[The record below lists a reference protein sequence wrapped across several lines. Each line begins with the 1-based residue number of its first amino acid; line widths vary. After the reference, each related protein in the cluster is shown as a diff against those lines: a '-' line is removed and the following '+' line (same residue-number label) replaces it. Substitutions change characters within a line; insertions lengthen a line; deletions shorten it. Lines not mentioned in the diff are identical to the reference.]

1 MEKLHE
7 SLISRRHFLGG
18 ALAAPAAMSLGLG
31 GPVRAQGNPG
41 QLVIGH
47 TTLRHLNP
55 AIQSGQATGA
65 PGTQI
70 FAGLVRIDDS
80 FNPQPYLADSWEVAK
95 DGLAYTFHLKKGAIF
110 HDGKPIK
117 SSDVAFSLGLTKAN
131 HPFGKVMFGPVKEV
145 QTPDN
150 STAIIVLERP
160 QPALMQ
166 ALHPL
171 LMPILPEHVY
181 GVGEIQSN
189 PANIKAVGSGPFTFK
204 DYRAGEYLIL
214 ERNKDYFMDEG
225 PHLDQLVFKV
235 SQDPLVNVL
244 GLERGEIDYLPFA
257 LVKITEID
265 RLTKNENLVV
275 TRDGYEAFGATNYL
289 EFNLRVKPLDDVRVR
304 QAIAYAIDKSFIID
318 KLLRGQAN
326 CLDGPLTP
334 SNPFATDKLHIYNVD
349 LDRAKALLDEAGHK
363 PDASGTRLTFT
374 LEWLPD
380 ANINSQ
386 QPVANYL
393 KAQLSKVGIKIDLRP
408 NADFASYAARVA
420 NWQHQLLLNGM
431 WNYPDPVIGVHRAYI
446 SSNIRNQIYTN
457 TSGYTNP
464 KVDDILAKAGAEPDF
479 EKRKELYA
487 QFQEI
492 VTEELP
498 LCWTNEEPFFTIHRK
513 GLQGVPLTV
522 WGPLAPYDRV
532 RWS

>member
-1 MEKLHE
+1 MNILHN
-7 SLISRRHFLGG
+7 SPLSRRRFLEG
-18 ALAAPAAMSLGLG
+18 ALIAPAAISLDLG
-31 GPVRAQGNPG
+31 RPAAAQSNPG

-55 AIQSGQATGA
+55 AIQSGQATGL

-70 FAGLVRIDDS
+70 FAGLVRIDEN
-80 FNPQPYLADSWEVAK
+80 FKPQPYLAESWEIAK
-95 DGLAYTFHLKKGAIF
+95 DGLSYTFHLKSGAVF
-110 HDGKPIK
+110 HDGRPIK
-117 SSDVAFSLGLTKAN
+117 ASDVAFSIGVVKAN
-131 HPFGKVMFGPVKEV
+131 HPFGKIMFGPVKEV
-145 QTPDN
+145 QTPDDR
-150 STAIIVLERP
+150 TAVIMLDRP
-160 QPALMQ
+160 QPAMMQ

-181 GVGEIQSN
+181 GVGDIQSN
-189 PANIKAVGSGPFTFK
+189 PANIKTVGSGPFKYK

-214 ERNKDYFMDEG
+214 ERNKEYFMEG
-225 PHLDQLVFKV
+225 PHFDELVLKV
-235 SQDPLVNVL
+235 TQDPLVNVL

-265 RLTKNENLVV
+265 RLRKNDKLVV

-289 EFNLRVKPLDDVRVR
+289 EFNLRVKPLSDLRVR
-304 QAIAYAIDKSFIID
+304 QAIAYAIDKKFIVE
-318 KLLRGQAN
+318 KLLRGEAN
-326 CLDGPLTP
+326 RLDGPLTA
-334 SNPFATDKLHIYNVD
+334 SNPFAADKLHIYD
-349 LDRAKALLDEAGHK
+349 LDLERAKSLLDEAGHK

-393 KAQLSKVGIKIDLRP
+393 KAQLSKVGIKINLRP

-420 NWQHQLLLNGM
+420 NWQHELLLNGM

-446 SSNIRNQIYTN
+446 SSNIRHQIYTN
-457 TSGYTNP
+457 TSGYSNP
-464 KVDDILAKAGAEPDF
+464 KVDDILAKAAVEPDF
-479 EKRKELYA
+479 EKRKALYA
-487 QFQEI
+487 QFQDI
-492 VTEELP
+492 VTEDLP
-498 LCWTNEEPFFTIHRK
+498 LCWTNEEPFFTIYRK
-513 GLQGVPLTV
+513 GLKNPPLTV

-532 RWS
+532 SWN